1 MNVDDHSGIL
11 FFFSAVGFFS
21 TDVQSVILKEPLAE
35 LLFAVLRG
43 SIARAHQAN

>member
-1 MNVDDHSGIL
+1 MSTITMEFF